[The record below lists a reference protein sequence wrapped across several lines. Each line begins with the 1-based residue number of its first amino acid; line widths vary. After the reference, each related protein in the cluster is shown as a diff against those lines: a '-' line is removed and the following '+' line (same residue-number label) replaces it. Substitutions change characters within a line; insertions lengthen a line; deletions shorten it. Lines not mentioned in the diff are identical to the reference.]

1 MRVCDVSREKA
12 VWYLEL
18 EDIEHDF
25 DDAVRED
32 LRVRR
37 IQFAQLELACDRE
50 AMIAARDALVQYR
63 LRWVRYRH
71 EARGGLIPGD
81 IVHDTINLMIR
92 HAGESIAAA
101 TVAVTGLDVL
111 PPLAEQVCS
120 RKIPASSSDPGSDQ
134 R

>member
-1 MRVCDVSREKA
+1 MGKELACLMRVCDVSREKA

-37 IQFAQLELACDRE
+37 IQFAQPELACDRE

-63 LRWVRYRH
+63 L
-71 EARGGLIPGD
+71 
-81 IVHDTINLMIR
+81 
-92 HAGESIAAA
+92 
-101 TVAVTGLDVL
+101 
-111 PPLAEQVCS
+111 
-120 RKIPASSSDPGSDQ
+120 
-134 R
+134 